1 MFEINDDFLAN
12 IGYDVALLSEEKKQ
26 AYIKELSEEFSAR
39 LQERFLGE
47 IDESQ
52 AEDFDHMQE
61 SAENARAW
69 LDEFHGD
76 YRDREDFQQLT
87 KLMDG
92 DDETVEFYA
101 SLLWIQDAIPTYH
114 DVVQEELNAYQADL
128 IDKRRQADELV
139 LAELG

>member
-1 MFEINDDFLAN
+1 MFEINDDFLTS
-12 IGYDVALLSEEKKQ
+12 IGYDVASLSEEKKQ

-47 IDESQ
+47 IDETQ

-76 YRDREDFQQLT
+76 YRDREDFQQIT
-87 KLMDG
+87 QLMDNE
-92 DDETVEFYA
+92 DEAVEFYA
-101 SLLWIQDAIPTYH
+101 SELWIQDAIPAYH
-114 DVVQEELNAYQADL
+114 DLVQEELNAYQADL
-128 IDKRRQADELV
+128 IDKRRQADELI
-139 LAELG
+139 LAQLG